1 MVYLISLSR
10 GRCESCLK
18 NNKQYI
24 LIIPVIIA
32 IGLFLILPL
41 GEIVL
46 STIFTGET
54 NFDYWSFFKDSDNQ
68 LVILRTL
75 KIAVITTIGTLLL
88 SLPTALWISRQ
99 TSSFRKALSTII
111 LFPILTNSV
120 VRNFTW
126 IIILGKNGVIN
137 KLMLAMNIIKAPLA
151 LLYTDFS
158 IILGSIYL
166 FLPIMI
172 TSLVSSLSELNVE
185 VEEAGSVL
193 GASPSTNFWQVI
205 LPQLTVGILTGVVL
219 VFTGSMT
226 AYTTP
231 QILGGNKHL
240 VMSTLI
246 YQQALT
252 LGDWTKASAIAV
264 ILIGLTVGALVL
276 VKVGT
281 KIIERRS
288 AQSA

>member
-1 MVYLISLSR
+1 
-10 GRCESCLK
+10 
-18 NNKQYI
+18 
-24 LIIPVIIA
+24 
-32 IGLFLILPL
+32 
-41 GEIVL
+41 
-46 STIFTGET
+46 
-54 NFDYWSFFKDSDNQ
+54 
-68 LVILRTL
+68 
-75 KIAVITTIGTLLL
+75 
-88 SLPTALWISRQ
+88 
-99 TSSFRKALSTII
+99 
-111 LFPILTNSV
+111 
-120 VRNFTW
+120 
-126 IIILGKNGVIN
+126 
-137 KLMLAMNIIKAPLA
+137 MLAMHIIKAPLA

-193 GASPSTNFWQVI
+193 GASPLTNFWKVI
-205 LPQLTVGILTGVVL
+205 LPQLSVGILTGVVL
-219 VFTGSMT
+219 VFTGAMT

-264 ILIGLTVGALVL
+264 ILIGLTVGTLVL
-276 VKVGT
+276 VKAGT